1 MKDFLRRRG
10 VKKYRDQVIEQE
22 VLDTILE
29 NALIAPTSTSRKLC
43 EFIVITDREILK
55 QLSACRDQ
63 RSQFLAD
70 APAAIVVLSETE
82 VSDVWIEDLTIA
94 AYTIQLTAYD
104 EGLGTCW
111 TQIRNRKRGNHE
123 SAEDYIKT
131 TLNIPDNYE
140 VECIVSIGYSDEEK
154 KPYIRLDSDCE
165 RIHNNMYHEHQKWH
179 NP

>member
-1 MKDFLRRRG
+1 MRDFLRRRG
-10 VKKYRDQVIEQE
+10 VKKYKDQAIEQE
-22 VLDTILE
+22 ILDTILE
-29 NALIAPTSTSRKLC
+29 NALVAPTSISRKLC
-43 EFIVITDREILK
+43 EFIVITDKEILK
-55 QLSACRDQ
+55 QLSECRDH

-111 TQIRNRKRGNHE
+111 TQIRNRKRANHE
-123 SAEDYIKT
+123 SAEDYIKA

-140 VECIVSIGYSDEEK
+140 VECIVSLGYSDEEK
-154 KPYIRLDSDCE
+154 EPYTRKETDCE
-165 RIHNNMYHEHQKWH
+165 RIHINTYHDTSEMA
-179 NP
+179 

>member
-1 MKDFLRRRG
+1 MKDFLIWCG
-10 VKKYRDQVIEQE
+10 VKKYKDQPIEQE
-22 VLDTILE
+22 VFDTILE
-29 NALIAPTSTSRKLC
+29 NALVAPTSTSRKLC
-43 EFIVITDREILK
+43 EFIVITDKKILK

-94 AYTIQLTAYD
+94 AYTIQLTAYE

-140 VECIVSIGYSDEEK
+140 VECVVSLGYSKKEK
-154 KPYIRLDSDCE
+154 EPYIRKESDCE
-165 RIHNNMYHEHQKWH
+165 RIHINMYDDTSQMA
-179 NP
+179 